1 MAYDLVSVY
10 SPDET
15 GARLYREVAE
25 TLIGDLMLTR
35 VIEQMR
41 VYTDPEEPVFIVV
54 MLLRHGLKPSK
65 IKDIATVKPAGH
77 GVDEV
82 LVEIRDEDYAVSLI
96 KKLWSEYGRDGVG
109 QPEQKVLAIRTEDKL
124 KEIERVENLVV
135 EKPKEEVYERIADLL
150 ERLVPEG
157 FRVKDVRLTSRYGV
171 LIASENPLEERW
183 YAMAEESFRA
193 MLQGSGEGTPEVQ
206 QELEKMIKKGCE
218 STCGQ

>member
-1 MAYDLVSVY
+1 VAYELVSVH
-10 SPDET
+10 SPDEA

-35 VIEQMR
+35 VIARMR
-41 VYTDPEEPVFIVV
+41 IRADPEEPVFIVV

-65 IKDIATVKPAGH
+65 IEDIATVKPAEH
-77 GVDEV
+77 GVNEV

-96 KKLWSEYGRDGVG
+96 KKLWSEYGRDDVG
-109 QPEQKVLAIRTEDKL
+109 QPEQKVLAIKTEDKL

-157 FRVKDVRLTSRYGV
+157 FRVKDVKLTSKYGV
-171 LIASENPLEERW
+171 LIASENPLEEKW

-193 MLQGSGEGTPEVQ
+193 MLQGSDESVEAQ
-206 QELEKMIKKGCE
+206 QEFEKFIKRGCE